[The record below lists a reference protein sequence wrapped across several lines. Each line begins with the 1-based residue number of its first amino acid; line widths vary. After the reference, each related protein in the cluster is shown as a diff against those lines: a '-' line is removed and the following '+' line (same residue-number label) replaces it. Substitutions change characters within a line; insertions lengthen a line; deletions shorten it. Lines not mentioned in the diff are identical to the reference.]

1 MNPAVPRR
9 MNRTTI
15 YESDW
20 VCLYRDKVAMP
31 DGRILEAYHKLHIP
45 HESSCIVIANDK
57 EEILLI
63 QSRRY
68 ITEKLEWEIP
78 AGRIEDGET
87 PEEAAKREALEETRC
102 TVRELTCFGC
112 QNPCNGMSDL
122 KLHMFGARV
131 ESEISDFD
139 ENEVQA
145 KKWVPKEKVLEM
157 LRTNEIQ
164 CGISISALLYA
175 IHFWM

>member
-1 MNPAVPRR
+1 
-9 MNRTTI
+9 
-15 YESDW
+15 
-20 VCLYRDKVAMP
+20 
-31 DGRILEAYHKLHIP
+31 
-45 HESSCIVIANDK
+45 
-57 EEILLI
+57 
-63 QSRRY
+63 
-68 ITEKLEWEIP
+68 
-78 AGRIEDGET
+78 
-87 PEEAAKREALEETRC
+87 
-102 TVRELTCFGC
+102 
-112 QNPCNGMSDL
+112 MSDL

>member
-1 MNPAVPRR
+1 MNPAFPRR
-9 MNRTTI
+9 MDRTTI

-31 DGRILEAYHKLHIP
+31 DGKILEAYHKLHIP
-45 HESSCIVIANDK
+45 HESCCVVIVNDK

-87 PEEAAKREALEETRC
+87 PEEAAKREALEETGC
-102 TVRELTCFGC
+102 IVRELTPFGC

-122 KLHMFGARV
+122 KLHMFGARA
-131 ESEISDFD
+131 ESEISNFD

-145 KKWVPKEKVLEM
+145 KKWVSKEKVLEM

-164 CGISISALLYA
+164 CGVSISALLYA
-175 IHFWM
+175 ILFWM